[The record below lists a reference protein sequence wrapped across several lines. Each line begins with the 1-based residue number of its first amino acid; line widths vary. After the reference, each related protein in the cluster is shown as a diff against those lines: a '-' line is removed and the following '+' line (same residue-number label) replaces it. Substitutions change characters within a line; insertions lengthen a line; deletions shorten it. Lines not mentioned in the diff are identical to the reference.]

1 MVLLVT
7 GVSEARCWL
16 TVLGGGDLRMKMGDP
31 GAQGTNL
38 AAPREAHDEVLGEG
52 GVQGEPLTHT
62 EPVQ

>member
-31 GAQGTNL
+31 GAQGTRINL
-38 AAPREAHDEVLGEG
+38 ALPGLSFRTWLS
-52 GVQGEPLTHT
+52 
-62 EPVQ
+62 